1 MKEKSDLAF
10 LVGVCSVVIS
20 TIFLALWL
28 AGGAALWIAGRL
40 ALVFALVGLAFV
52 GLAAIFDEISERK
65 PMVEAYPWRYYRLKV
80 KTIRKLRKLKEEGKL
95 TQNEIQKRKGAF
107 LVFARKCGVDQEK
120 ARDDFELKIRKAVM
134 NHDDT

>member
-1 MKEKSDLAF
+1 MKEKRDLAF
-10 LVGVCSVVIS
+10 LVGVCSVAIS
-20 TIFLALWL
+20 TIFLTLRL

-40 ALVFALVGLAFV
+40 ALIFALVGLAFV
-52 GLAAIFDEISERK
+52 GLAAIFDEISERR

-80 KTIRKLRKLKEEGKL
+80 KTVRKLRKLKEEGKL
-95 TQNEIQKRKGAF
+95 TQNEIQKQKGAF
-107 LVFARKCGVDQEK
+107 LVIARKCGVNQEK